1 MYEPIAGRFD
11 GKALLVTGA
20 GSGIG
25 RASALRLAAEGG
37 KVLAHDV
44 NADGLAETAAI
55 ITAAGGTVET
65 RVGDITT
72 RDECF
77 ETVAEAVSSF
87 GKLDVLVNV
96 AGIAA
101 SHHFT
106 DMSEAAYRRMV
117 AVNQDAPFFF
127 CQAAIPHLLESGGN
141 IVNVASNAGL
151 MGQAYTVAYSMTK
164 GAVIQL
170 TKSLAME
177 FMKTPLRVNGIAPGG
192 IESSLTAGYQMP
204 DDLDWDFVGRY
215 AGFRG
220 MGVPEDIAQ
229 LVSLLASADG
239 INIHGS
245 ILSSDRGVTAG

>member
-25 RASALRLAAEGG
+25 RASAVRLAAEGG

-44 NADGLAETAAI
+44 NADGLTETAAI
-55 ITAAGGTVET
+55 ITSAGGTVET

-77 ETVAEAVSSF
+77 DTVAAAVAAF

-101 SHHFT
+101 SYHFT

-127 CQAAIPHLLESGGN
+127 CQAAIPHLLESDGN

-177 FMKTPLRVNGIAPGG
+177 YMKTPLRVNGIAPGG

-220 MGVPEDIAQ
+220 MGVPQDIAQ

-239 INIHGS
+239 INFHGS